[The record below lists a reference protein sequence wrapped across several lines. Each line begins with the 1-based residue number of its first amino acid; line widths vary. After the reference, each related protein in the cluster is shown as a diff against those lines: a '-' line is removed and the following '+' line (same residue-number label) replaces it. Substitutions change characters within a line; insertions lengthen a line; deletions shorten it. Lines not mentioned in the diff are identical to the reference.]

1 MKALLEKALAG
12 VRWVWERFVPLA
24 KSAWAWIVK
33 TGNTLVDPPPVA
45 YKWVVLF
52 GLWCCLSVAVVFS
65 FVNSWFYPPTV
76 SYLSSMFEDGDVF
89 IPDHIEPLPSVATP
103 AVSVPSVEVVC
114 HDMSDTPQCEPV
126 YESAEK
132 RSQGTQTEAEVNQ
145 PVAKPKSVR
154 AKNAHTRRKVSKHQP
169 YVTYWGY

>member
-1 MKALLEKALAG
+1 MNALLEKALAG
-12 VRWVWERFVPLA
+12 VRWGWERLVPLA

-65 FVNSWFYPPTV
+65 FVNSWFYPPAV

-103 AVSVPSVEVVC
+103 AVEVPSVEVVC

-126 YESAEK
+126 K
-132 RSQGTQTEAEVNQ
+132 DLTPEVKKEVSEIPP
-145 PVAKPKSVR
+145 PVAKPKATVKKRLTVR
-154 AKNAHTRRKVSKHQP
+154 RKHQP
-169 YVTYWGY
+169 YQTYWGF